1 MDFDQVADELYA
13 LPPSRFTAARDTAV
27 GQARAVGAADL
38 AARLKA
44 LRRPTLGAW
53 LANLLVREHP
63 KETRTLL
70 ELGAGLRAAQDAL
83 DGQELRELTAQ
94 RRAVVAGLAR
104 QARQAAV
111 GAGRSVGEGPL
122 QELEEHLQ
130 AVLVDREL
138 ADAFATGRLVTT
150 QGPGARAPAAP
161 TGSGRPPEARS
172 EAARGGTGTGT
183 GADARRGAVRAKAAQ
198 LQGEARRARTAAA
211 AARRDLERATAQRQ
225 RIQRRIDDL
234 AERLDRARDQE
245 RQAARAERTARA
257 TVEATDRAARKAE
270 GYVRDTA
277 AHLRHLDDHA
287 A

>member
-27 GQARAVGAADL
+27 GQARAVGATDL

-111 GAGRSVGEGPL
+111 SAGRSVGEGPL

-172 EAARGGTGTGT
+172 DAARGGT
-183 GADARRGAVRAKAAQ
+183 GADARRGAVRARAAQ